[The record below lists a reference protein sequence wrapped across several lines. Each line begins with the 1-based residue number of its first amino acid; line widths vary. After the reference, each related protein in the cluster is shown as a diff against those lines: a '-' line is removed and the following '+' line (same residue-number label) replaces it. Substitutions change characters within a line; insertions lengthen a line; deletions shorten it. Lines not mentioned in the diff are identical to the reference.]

1 MTTPGELPLKQ
12 LWLLVGGNG
21 SGKSTFYHS
30 RLEPLGIPFIN
41 ADIIAR
47 ELYPDTPE
55 DKSYDAAK
63 VAQELRETLLLEGRS
78 FCFETVFSHPSK
90 IDFVAKAK
98 ALGYEIVLV
107 YVHLDSAMLN
117 RARVAQRVSA
127 GGHNVPDEK
136 VEQRLPRL
144 KPNVKTAI
152 PLCDRVYLLDNS
164 RADNPFEVI
173 AEIKQGRS
181 TLHNS
186 PLPDLAAFLVEG

>member
-1 MTTPGELPLKQ
+1 VASEEVSKRQ

-21 SGKSTFYHS
+21 SGKSTFYHT

-47 ELYPDTPE
+47 ELYPDAPE

-63 VAQELRETLLLEGRS
+63 VAQELRETLLQDGRS

-98 ALGYEIVLV
+98 ALGYEIILV

-117 RARVAQRVSA
+117 RARVAQRVFL
-127 GGHNVPDEK
+127 GGHNVPDDK

-144 KPNVKTAI
+144 KANVKIAI

-164 RADNPFEVI
+164 RTDNPFAVV
-173 AEIKQGRS
+173 AEISQGRS
-181 TLHNS
+181 TSETL
-186 PLPDLAAFLVEG
+186 PLPDWASSLIK

>member
-1 MTTPGELPLKQ
+1 MASEEVSKRQ

-21 SGKSTFYHS
+21 SGKSTFYHT

-47 ELYPDTPE
+47 ELYPDAPE

-63 VAQELRETLLLEGRS
+63 VAQELRETLLQDGRS

-98 ALGYEIVLV
+98 ALGYEIILV

-117 RARVAQRVSA
+117 RARVAQRVFL
-127 GGHNVPDEK
+127 GGHNVPDDK

-144 KPNVKTAI
+144 KANVKIAI

-164 RADNPFEVI
+164 RTDNPFAVV
-173 AEIKQGRS
+173 AEISQGRS
-181 TLHNS
+181 TSETL
-186 PLPDLAAFLVEG
+186 PLPDWASSLIK

>member
-1 MTTPGELPLKQ
+1 MTEPSEKQ

-21 SGKSTFYHS
+21 SGKSTFYHT
-30 RLEPLGIPFIN
+30 RLEPLGLPFIN

-47 ELYPDTPE
+47 ELYPDAPE

-63 VAQELRETLLLEGRS
+63 VAQELRETLLQEERS

-98 ALGYEIVLV
+98 TLGYEIILV

-117 RARVAQRVSA
+117 RARVAQRVVR
-127 GGHNVPDEK
+127 GGHNVPDDK

-144 KPNVKTAI
+144 KAHVKTAI

-164 RADNPFEVI
+164 RVDNPFQVI
-173 AEIKQGRS
+173 AEISQGRS
-181 TLHNS
+181 TSKTL
-186 PLPDLAAFLVEG
+186 PLPDWAAFFIDG

>member
-1 MTTPGELPLKQ
+1 MTTPGESLQKQ

-21 SGKSTFYHS
+21 SGKSTFYHT

-47 ELYPDTPE
+47 ELYPDAAE

-63 VAQELRETLLLEGRS
+63 VAQELRETLLQEGRN
-78 FCFETVFSHPSK
+78 FCFETEFSHPSK

-98 ALGYEIVLV
+98 ALGYQVILV
-107 YVHLDSAMLN
+107 YVHLDSSMLS
-117 RARVAQRVSA
+117 RARVAQRVLA
-127 GGHNVPDEK
+127 GGHSVPDDK

-144 KPNVKTAI
+144 KANVKTAI

-164 RADNPFEVI
+164 RLDSPFEVI
-173 AEIKQGRS
+173 AEIAQGQS
-181 TLHNS
+181 LPHTSL
-186 PLPDLAAFLVEG
+186 LPDWAAFLIDG

>member
-1 MTTPGELPLKQ
+1 MTPTGESPEKQ

-21 SGKSTFYHS
+21 SGKSTFYQT

-47 ELYPDTPE
+47 ELYPEAPE

-63 VAQELRETLLLEGRS
+63 VAQELRATLLQEGRS

-98 ALGYEIVLV
+98 ALSYDIILV

-117 RARVAQRVSA
+117 RARVAQRVLA

-144 KPNVKTAI
+144 KENVKTAI

-164 RADNPFEVI
+164 RQRPSRAGQS
-173 AEIKQGRS
+173 AS
-181 TLHNS
+181 MS
-186 PLPDLAAFLVEG
+186 CS